1 MKYALAQLECLEGSR
16 SNVASFYFNARGNAM
31 EKSPLGL
38 LRSVL
43 HQLCLQD
50 CQILATFSQTYQRRQ
65 SCDGGSYLPWSEL
78 ELESFF
84 EKAFKE
90 SSTRRT
96 FIFIDAL
103 DECSEE
109 SVREAVYFIDRLAQT
124 ALEGEVLLN
133 ICLSSR
139 HYPAIRIPNCPEVVV
154 EAHNDSD
161 ISTYIRDK
169 LRFIPASERNEAHA
183 IQAFLEEMAS
193 GVFLWVVL
201 VVELVVRDI
210 NSGQPMSK
218 VAKRV
223 KGVPKDMEDLYHQL
237 FRSLTPDEL
246 TFSVPLIQWV
256 LLHKDYLPR
265 TGNGHSSDAP
275 PKIPRTRADGG
286 IRFLHLAVRLSSI
299 SGAPTRQN
307 LSDWGYIHPAAPPPT
322 DRILRLINST
332 SRGLIEYNADGRV
345 QFVHET
351 VREFFLT
358 GPGFGLLDSSLQQNP
373 LGRGYVALVTG
384 CLNALDLP
392 EHSELTTTVKIIHLH
407 TLWALDD
414 YFRGVEMYQAWN
426 PRLLDRLQ
434 HPQSNAW
441 RRMRKNEET
450 VLGYMIRNRLA
461 TGVLALLER
470 GVHPDDVGGAPS
482 PTGGL
487 ITAFDRSAAHDS
499 LLLDELLQSGAEL
512 ERQNETVDGGCLATL
527 ERDGVEMIDRLV
539 VHLVKSYGDGALQTT
554 IDNLKTMK
562 EFWPYYD
569 ALLMKLTA
577 RAAEINAFPTQ
588 HTTLFRDPKTHR
600 DSAGHCDHGGY
611 PQACVDGPQGLAESS
626 LDEVLETV
634 CSHLLRHGADP
645 NLRDKDQR
653 TPLHHAVMNLC
664 PRAAARIIAGG
675 VDVNAV
681 GSNGW
686 NALHYA
692 AFYFSRGDQDAQL
705 SGKMAK
711 LLTNSGCS
719 RNTLNNDNKTPMDLA
734 ISIPRVYGFPPVQ
747 PWHGPNW
754 LSEEELRLLF
764 GDPNNNPRSA

>member
-1 MKYALAQLECLEGSR
+1 MALDKIQAQSFTILHPAQGETSNGSPVADIILVHGLQGHSKRTWLYTSRTQDQRRDSSSRKRWKGALGELMSPKSGSSASVGNAGPSVTPSSVDDGVYWPGDLLPPDCPNARIMVWGYDTVISKGYAPTDKSSLFGHAKNLLYALNRIRPQDRKIVFVAHSLGGLIVKEMLRRSQPDEDSHIQNIIQSTAAVIFLGTPHRGSHEFARLGDMVRKVASTILRVDSNETIIRALGLDSPELELSRESFLQWRTYGFLVKTFQESQALSGAPLGLLNGKVLGEIQRGINSASVKSNLNISEEEKECLGSLYYEAMFSRQRTIKNAIPKTCEWFYRSSVFQTWSSRKRASTDLGLLWLKGKPGAGKSTVMKYALAQLECVEGSR

-84 EKAFKE
+84 EKVFKE

-103 DECSEE
+103 DECSKE
-109 SVREAVYFIDRLAQT
+109 SVREAVYFIDGLHKPHWKAK
-124 ALEGEVLLN
+124 
-133 ICLSSR
+133 
-139 HYPAIRIPNCPEVVV
+139 HYPAIRTPNCPEVVV

-169 LRFIPASERNEAHA
+169 LRFIPASESNEAHA

-210 NSGQPMSK
+210 NSGQPISK

-237 FRSLTPDEL
+237 FRSLTPYEL
-246 TFSVPLIQWV
+246 TFSVPLIQRV

-265 TGNGHSSDAP
+265 TGNDAP

-332 SRGLIEYNADGRV
+332 SRGLIEYTADGRV

-373 LGRGYVALVTG
+373 LGRGYMALVTG

-414 YFRGVEMYQAWN
+414 
-426 PRLLDRLQ
+426 
-434 HPQSNAW
+434 
-441 RRMRKNEET
+441 
-450 VLGYMIRNRLA
+450 
-461 TGVLALLER
+461 
-470 GVHPDDVGGAPS
+470 
-482 PTGGL
+482 
-487 ITAFDRSAAHDS
+487 
-499 LLLDELLQSGAEL
+499 
-512 ERQNETVDGGCLATL
+512 
-527 ERDGVEMIDRLV
+527 
-539 VHLVKSYGDGALQTT
+539 
-554 IDNLKTMK
+554 
-562 EFWPYYD
+562 
-569 ALLMKLTA
+569 
-577 RAAEINAFPTQ
+577 
-588 HTTLFRDPKTHR
+588 
-600 DSAGHCDHGGY
+600 
-611 PQACVDGPQGLAESS
+611 
-626 LDEVLETV
+626 
-634 CSHLLRHGADP
+634 
-645 NLRDKDQR
+645 
-653 TPLHHAVMNLC
+653 
-664 PRAAARIIAGG
+664 
-675 VDVNAV
+675 
-681 GSNGW
+681 
-686 NALHYA
+686 
-692 AFYFSRGDQDAQL
+692 
-705 SGKMAK
+705 
-711 LLTNSGCS
+711 
-719 RNTLNNDNKTPMDLA
+719 
-734 ISIPRVYGFPPVQ
+734 
-747 PWHGPNW
+747 
-754 LSEEELRLLF
+754 
-764 GDPNNNPRSA
+764 

>member
-1 MKYALAQLECLEGSR
+1 MVRKVASTILRVDSNETIIRALGLDSPEQELSRESFLQQWRTYGFLVKTFQESQAFSGANLGLLNGKIVPDTSSLLDDPREHAEVIHADHRNMTKFSGRDDPNYLKVLGEIQRGINSASVKSNLNISEEEKKECLGSLYYEALFSRQRTIKNAIPKTREWFYHSSVFQTWYSRKRASTDRGLLRLKGKPGAGKSTVMKYALGQLECLEGSR

-50 CQILATFSQTYQRRQ
+50 CQILAKFSQTYQRRQ

-265 TGNGHSSDAP
+265 TGNGYSSDAP

-286 IRFLHLAVRLSSI
+286 I
-299 SGAPTRQN
+299 
-307 LSDWGYIHPAAPPPT
+307 
-322 DRILRLINST
+322 
-332 SRGLIEYNADGRV
+332 
-345 QFVHET
+345 
-351 VREFFLT
+351 
-358 GPGFGLLDSSLQQNP
+358 
-373 LGRGYVALVTG
+373 
-384 CLNALDLP
+384 
-392 EHSELTTTVKIIHLH
+392 
-407 TLWALDD
+407 
-414 YFRGVEMYQAWN
+414 
-426 PRLLDRLQ
+426 
-434 HPQSNAW
+434 
-441 RRMRKNEET
+441 
-450 VLGYMIRNRLA
+450 
-461 TGVLALLER
+461 
-470 GVHPDDVGGAPS
+470 
-482 PTGGL
+482 
-487 ITAFDRSAAHDS
+487 
-499 LLLDELLQSGAEL
+499 
-512 ERQNETVDGGCLATL
+512 
-527 ERDGVEMIDRLV
+527 
-539 VHLVKSYGDGALQTT
+539 
-554 IDNLKTMK
+554 
-562 EFWPYYD
+562 
-569 ALLMKLTA
+569 
-577 RAAEINAFPTQ
+577 
-588 HTTLFRDPKTHR
+588 
-600 DSAGHCDHGGY
+600 
-611 PQACVDGPQGLAESS
+611 
-626 LDEVLETV
+626 
-634 CSHLLRHGADP
+634 
-645 NLRDKDQR
+645 
-653 TPLHHAVMNLC
+653 
-664 PRAAARIIAGG
+664 
-675 VDVNAV
+675 
-681 GSNGW
+681 
-686 NALHYA
+686 
-692 AFYFSRGDQDAQL
+692 
-705 SGKMAK
+705 
-711 LLTNSGCS
+711 
-719 RNTLNNDNKTPMDLA
+719 
-734 ISIPRVYGFPPVQ
+734 
-747 PWHGPNW
+747 
-754 LSEEELRLLF
+754 
-764 GDPNNNPRSA
+764 